1 MRKDQRTKMSSWIRK
16 KIKGIA
22 VKNKEKKTKNNIVMV
37 KFNHI
42 LDLQL
47 N

>member
-37 KFNHI
+37 KFNYI